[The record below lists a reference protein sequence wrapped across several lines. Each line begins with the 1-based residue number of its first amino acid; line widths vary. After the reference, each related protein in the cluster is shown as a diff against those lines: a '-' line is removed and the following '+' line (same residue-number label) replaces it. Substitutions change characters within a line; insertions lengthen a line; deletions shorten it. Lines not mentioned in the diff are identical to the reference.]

1 MKESRFTTGPFKA
14 SDFPLIV
21 DDLVPPRKTMP
32 VFIELHDIDASEQ
45 KPILINVDCI
55 QTVEQDSHSDN
66 AVIYMA
72 KGGSIPVTE
81 TYEEVRAMLGK
92 WGTDD

>member
-1 MKESRFTTGPFKA
+1 MKEARFTTGPFKA

-21 DDLVPPRKTMP
+21 DDLVPPMKKMP

-55 QTVEQDSHSDN
+55 QTVEQCLVWLPSHLLRKARKRSRKRFRKRFHSCLHGFF
-66 AVIYMA
+66 I
-72 KGGSIPVTE
+72 S
-81 TYEEVRAMLGK
+81 
-92 WGTDD
+92 

>member
-21 DDLVPPRKTMP
+21 DDLMPPRKAMP
-32 VFIELHDIDASEQ
+32 VFIELHDIDVSEQ
-45 KPILINVDCI
+45 KPILINVGYI
-55 QTVEQDSHSDN
+55 QTVEQDSYSDN

-81 TYEEVRAMLGK
+81 TYDEVKTMLRK
-92 WGTDD
+92 